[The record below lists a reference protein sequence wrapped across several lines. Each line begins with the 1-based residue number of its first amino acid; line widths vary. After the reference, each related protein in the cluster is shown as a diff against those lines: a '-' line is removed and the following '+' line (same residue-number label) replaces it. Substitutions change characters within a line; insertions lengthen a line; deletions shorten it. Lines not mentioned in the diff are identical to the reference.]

1 MNPAAREIALKALD
15 NYLAGDLELAE
26 PDVGEVLTV
35 ALTRALARALREGRM
50 TEADVDRLLGTVRLV
65 ALDSSAGATA
75 NDDALRWSE

>member
-1 MNPAAREIALKALD
+1 M
-15 NYLAGDLELAE
+15 
-26 PDVGEVLTV
+26 